1 MIVKKVWLPK
11 VGIYT
16 VNNSMDPNDPTQGTV
31 TEGPPSP
38 VVPPPQNTN
47 SDFDHQRSA
56 AALTFDIPADKAEKD
71 QQNSRNDDEEAR
83 ASELLNFLQPIALCN
98 LATVMHERVDG
109 EATHRWQT
117 TGEPTEVALQVFAHR
132 FNYGKKR
139 LESEGWTQLAEF
151 PFDSDIKRMS
161 VVYYSPLLERSMVFT
176 KGAVE
181 RVPEICTE
189 IGTIGANR
197 QSITEDLM
205 TEITEKMDEFAAQ
218 GLRVFAVASRIW
230 HEDFLSQRRGSS
242 DEYLRTLVEQDLT
255 LVGLVGIY
263 DPPRNETKDA
273 IRECSEAGIKV
284 HMLTVSLLPF
294 FPVSFPTNPTIRV
307 IIPQQP
313 QQSPKKSASSRAT
326 SPSSPPPSPNP
337 LSKKP
342 PILAPSPMAKS
353 MPSPNYPSSLPTV
366 HHIPRPE

>member
-1 MIVKKVWLPK
+1 
-11 VGIYT
+11 
-16 VNNSMDPNDPTQGTV
+16 
-31 TEGPPSP
+31 
-38 VVPPPQNTN
+38 
-47 SDFDHQRSA
+47 
-56 AALTFDIPADKAEKD
+56 
-71 QQNSRNDDEEAR
+71 
-83 ASELLNFLQPIALCN
+83 
-98 LATVMHERVDG
+98 
-109 EATHRWQT
+109 
-117 TGEPTEVALQVFAHR
+117 
-132 FNYGKKR
+132 
-139 LESEGWTQLAEF
+139 
-151 PFDSDIKRMS
+151 MS
-161 VVYYSPLLERSMVFT
+161 VVYHSPLLERSMVFT

-181 RVPEICTE
+181 RVLDLCTE

-197 QSITEDLM
+197 QPITEDLM
-205 TEITEKMDEFAAQ
+205 TEIIEQMDEFAAQ
-218 GLRVFAVASRIW
+218 GLRVLAVASRIW
-230 HEDFLSQRRGSS
+230 HGDFLSQRRGSS

-294 FPVSFPTNPTIRV
+294 FSVSFPTNPTTRV

-342 PILAPSPMAKS
+342 PISTPLPMPKS
-353 MPSPNYPSSLPTV
+353 MPSPNYPSSLPAV
-366 HHIPRPE
+366 HHIPKPE